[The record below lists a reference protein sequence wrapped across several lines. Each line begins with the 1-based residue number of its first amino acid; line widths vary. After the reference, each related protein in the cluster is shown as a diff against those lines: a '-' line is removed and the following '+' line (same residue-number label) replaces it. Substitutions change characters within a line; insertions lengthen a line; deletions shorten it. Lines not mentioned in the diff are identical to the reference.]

1 MVVRRRRRNHGPN
14 CPFGRE
20 ERGRS
25 VGGVL
30 LDDEV
35 PEAPVVLVARRTAFE
50 VRAHAR
56 DLPIGVRFGQFELDV
71 AIELLEALLA
81 GQLGAGSP

>member
-1 MVVRRRRRNHGPN
+1 MVIPRRCRDHGRQ

-30 LDDEV
+30 LGNEV
-35 PEAPVVLVARRTAFE
+35 QEALVVLVAGRAAIE

-56 DLPIGVRFGQFELDV
+56 NLAIGVRFGQFELDV
-71 AIELLEALLA
+71 AVELLEALFA
-81 GQLGAGSP
+81 GQLRAGSP